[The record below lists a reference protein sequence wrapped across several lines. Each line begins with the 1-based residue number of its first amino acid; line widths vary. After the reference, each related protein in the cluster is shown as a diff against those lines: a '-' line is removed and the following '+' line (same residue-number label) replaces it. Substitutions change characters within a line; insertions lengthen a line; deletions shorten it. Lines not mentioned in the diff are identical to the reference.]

1 MHTIFIAL
9 IAAFQEGTLSIGTYI
24 HRCAGQVSP
33 RYVAMI
39 GNTIIVR
46 IAINQNKLVSIA

>member
-9 IAAFQEGTLSIGTYI
+9 IAALQEGTLSIRMYI

>member
-9 IAAFQEGTLSIGTYI
+9 IAAFQEGTLSIRTYI
-24 HRCAGQVSP
+24 HRCAGQVST

>member
-9 IAAFQEGTLSIGTYI
+9 IAAFQEGTLSIRTYI

>member
-24 HRCAGQVSP
+24 HRCAGQVST